1 MDCPHCGQEIFL
13 ELCPPEDDDDDDDDD
28 QEGQG
33 PLNLKF
39 RVCED

>member
-13 ELCPPEDDDDDDDDD
+13 ELCRPDDDDDDDDEE

-33 PLNLKF
+33 PLNLRF
-39 RVCED
+39 RVPED

>member
-13 ELCPPEDDDDDDDDD
+13 EICRPDDDDDDDDD
-28 QEGQG
+28 QDGQG

-39 RVCED
+39 RVSDD

>member
-13 ELCPPEDDDDDDDDD
+13 ELCRPDDDDDDDDD
-28 QEGQG
+28 DEQEGQG

-39 RVCED
+39 RVGD

>member
-13 ELCPPEDDDDDDDDD
+13 ELCRPDDDDDDDDEEE

-33 PLNLKF
+33 PLNLRF
-39 RVCED
+39 RVGD